1 MNSSPQYRPT
11 GLLAWFASNPVAAN
25 LLMMLIMIGGIVGF
39 KVMDKEVFPR
49 FSPQQIDITT
59 NYPGAGP
66 LEIEES
72 VCIRIEEA
80 LTDMPGIKRLNSEV
94 REGECTVKVSVLPD
108 YAQEQIINS
117 LRGRIQNIPR
127 LPKNLEKIDI
137 QPATRNDDDGVIWVA
152 LHGPTN
158 PLTLQH
164 FGERIR
170 TDLEQIPGVLRVR
183 NYGEIPYEI
192 VIEIASAKLNQ
203 YHLSLHDVTE
213 AVRRASLD
221 QSGGLVKTPSGELQ
235 LRVKGKAQDALSIG
249 NLVLRTHADGTR
261 LLLGEVAVIRDGLE
275 ERLSEW
281 HHNGETAQG
290 WEIHTKYSSVE
301 VARRVKEYVAEMQP
315 KLPEGLAM
323 TTWWDDSQAYDERVQ
338 TLVEDGLGGFVLVCL
353 VLTLFLRL
361 RVAVWAGVGIFT
373 SVLGALWLMPALNVS
388 LNMLSLFGFLLA
400 MGILVDDAIIIGES
414 VYSHQQ
420 DGQDAEASLAGAIR
434 GVQAVALPVILSV
447 LVALVAFL
455 PGLFLPGWAGQ
466 MMKPICL
473 VMILTLVFS
482 LIEALLILPSHL
494 AAPNRPVTKSSKL
507 ERLRGKLNQS
517 LELFVD
523 RYYRPFLQYALDW
536 RYLTIAGFVV
546 LILMCGAWLDSG
558 RLRMSL
564 QADVIK
570 DSFWV
575 SLSSPQ
581 DAPYNEIRNRAH
593 QVEQAFFSLRDELDG
608 AEKANYDPNKAS
620 VVVGLETI
628 VWEHGAGFWTEF
640 SEEGRQ
646 RIVVE
651 DFINAWRK
659 RVGDLGRTKIDFLY
673 KEGDV
678 PYDIEFDVGAADP
691 ELLPKAAAQLKH
703 TLEGYPGVYDVVD
716 SSEPGKPEIRLTLK
730 PEAERL
736 SLRLED
742 LSEQVRHGYY
752 GDEVQRLQRGRNEV
766 KVMVRYPPEER
777 QSLDS
782 LTALPVQLPDGQHV
796 PLGTLAKVSLSPG
809 VAKLIR
815 QDRRR
820 VLKVQ
825 ARVDPQKG
833 DVNAIYSEL
842 ESAEL
847 KKLRLGYPGLS
858 ITIGQE
864 RQEQQAMIEAL
875 KQYTLISLL
884 VIYVLIAVPFR
895 SYLKPLIFLLA
906 APVAWCGAIIAHG
919 LAGLPLSMESL
930 VGMIAASGVVVNDS
944 LVLLDY
950 MKEHNDPKKPTAEL
964 ICEACTSRF
973 RPIFLAFLTNFA
985 GFLPALVETSPQ
997 AQFLIP
1003 MTLSLSAG
1011 LLLGMAASLILTP
1024 VCYAI
1029 LGKA

>member
-1 MNSSPQYRPT
+1 MNSSPNRPI

-25 LLMMLIMIGGIVGF
+25 LLMLLIMVGGIIGF

-49 FSPQQIDITT
+49 FNPQQIEVKAS
-59 NYPGAGP
+59 YPGAGP

-80 LTDMPGIKRLNSEV
+80 INDMPGVKRQSSAIH
-94 REGECTVKVSVLPD
+94 EGECIVKVSVLPD
-108 YAQEQIINS
+108 YDQEQIINS

-127 LPKNLEKIDI
+127 LPKNLEKIDV
-137 QPATRNDDDGVIWVA
+137 QPAIRNGEDGVIWVA
-152 LHGPTN
+152 LHGSTD

-164 FGERIR
+164 FGESIR
-170 TDLEQIPGVLRVR
+170 TDLEQIPGILRVR

-192 VIEIASAKLNQ
+192 VIEVASAKLNQ
-203 YHLSLHDVTE
+203 YHMSLHDVTE
-213 AVRRASLD
+213 AVHRASLD
-221 QSGGLVKTPSGELQ
+221 QSGGLVKTPSGEFQ
-235 LRVKGKAQDALSIG
+235 LRVKGKAQDALSMSDLI
-249 NLVLRTHADGTR
+249 LRTHADGTR
-261 LLLGEVAVIRDGLE
+261 LRLGDVATIKDGLE
-275 ERLSEW
+275 EKLSEW

-301 VARRVKEYVAEMQP
+301 VARRVKEYVAKMQP
-315 KLPEGLAM
+315 KLPEGLLM
-323 TTWWDDSQAYDERVQ
+323 TTWWDDSQAYDERVR

-373 SVLGALWLMPALNVS
+373 SVLGALWLMPMLDVS
-388 LNMLSLFGFLLA
+388 LNLLSLFGFLLA
-400 MGILVDDAIIIGES
+400 LGILVDDAIIIGES
-414 VYSHQQ
+414 IYSHQQ
-420 DGQDAEASLAGAIR
+420 DGQDAEASLAGAIS

-494 AAPNRPVTKSSKL
+494 AAPNRALASSSRL
-507 ERLRGKLNQS
+507 ECLRGKLNHA
-517 LELFVD
+517 LERFVD
-523 RYYRPFLQYALDW
+523 SYYRPFLQNALDW
-536 RYLTIAGFVV
+536 RYLTITGFFV
-546 LILMCGAWLDSG
+546 LLLLCGAWLDSG

-564 QADVIK
+564 QADVVK

-581 DAPYNEIRNRAH
+581 DAPYSEVRNRAQ
-593 QVEQAFFSLRDELDG
+593 QVEQAFFALRDELDG
-608 AEKANYDPNKAS
+608 VNKVNHDPNKAS
-620 VVVGLETI
+620 VVVGLETMI
-628 VWEHGAGFWTEF
+628 WEHGAGFWTEF
-640 SEEGRQ
+640 SAEGRQ

-651 DFINAWRK
+651 DFINEWRK

-678 PYDIEFDVGAADP
+678 PYDIEFDLGAADS
-691 ELLPKAAAQLKH
+691 ELLPKRAAQLKH

-736 SLRLED
+736 GLRLED

-766 KVMVRYPPEER
+766 KVMVRYPREER
-777 QSLDS
+777 LSLDS

-796 PLGTLAKVSLSPG
+796 PLGTLAKVTLTPG
-809 VAKLIR
+809 IAKLIR

-825 ARVDPQKG
+825 ARVDSQKA
-833 DVNAIYSEL
+833 DVNAIYSGLETGEL
-842 ESAEL
+842 QN
-847 KKLRLGYPGLS
+847 LRLTYPGLN

-864 RQEQQAMIEAL
+864 RQEQQAMTEAL
-875 KQYTLISLL
+875 GQYTLISLL

-906 APVAWCGAIIAHG
+906 APVAWCGAVIAHG

-950 MKEHNDPKKPTAEL
+950 MKEHHDPEKPITEL

-985 GFLPALVETSPQ
+985 GFLPALLETSPQ

-1024 VCYAI
+1024 VCYSI

>member
-1 MNSSPQYRPT
+1 MNSLHYRPT

-25 LLMMLIMIGGIVGF
+25 LLMMLIIIGGIVGF

-49 FSPQQIDITT
+49 FNPQQIEITAE
-59 NYPGAGP
+59 YPGAGP

-72 VCIRIEEA
+72 VCVRIEEA
-80 LTDMPGIKRLNSEV
+80 VSDMPGVKRLNSAI
-94 REGECTVKVSVLPD
+94 RESECIVKVSVLPEYD
-108 YAQEQIINS
+108 QDQVINA

-127 LPKNLEKIDI
+127 LPKNLEKIDV
-137 QPATRNDDDGVIWVA
+137 QPTVRNGDDGVIWVA
-152 LHGPTN
+152 LHGPTD

-164 FGERIR
+164 FGERFR
-170 TDLEQIPGVLRVR
+170 ADLEQIPGVLRVR

-192 VIEIASAKLNQ
+192 VIEVSSTRLNQ
-203 YHLSLHDVTE
+203 YQLSLHDVAE

-221 QSGGLVKTPSGELQ
+221 QTGGLVKTPSGELQ
-235 LRVKGKAQDALSIG
+235 LRVKGKAQDAAAIS

-261 LLLGEVAVIRDGLE
+261 LRLGEVAVVRDGLE
-275 ERLSEW
+275 ERMSEW

-290 WEIHTKYSSVE
+290 WEIHTKYSAVE
-301 VARRVKEYVAEMQP
+301 VARRVKDYVADMQP
-315 KLPEGLAM
+315 QLPEGLAM
-323 TTWWDDSQAYDERVQ
+323 TTWWDDSQAYDERVR

-373 SVLGALWLMPALNVS
+373 SVLGALWLMPMLDVS

-420 DGQDAEASLAGAIR
+420 DSQDCESALAGAIR

-447 LVALVAFL
+447 MVALVAFL

-482 LIEALLILPSHL
+482 LVEALLILPSHL
-494 AAPNRPVTKSSKL
+494 AAPNHGAATDSRLTRLRDMLNRGL
-507 ERLRGKLNQS
+507 ER
-517 LELFVD
+517 FVD
-523 RYYRPFLQYALDW
+523 RHYRPFLQFALDW
-536 RYLTIAGFVV
+536 RYLSVTGFIV
-546 LILMCGAWLDSG
+546 LLLLCAAWLDSG

-564 QADVIK
+564 QADVVK

-575 SLSSPQ
+575 SLASPQ
-581 DAPYNEIRNRAH
+581 DMPYSEVRSRAQ
-593 QVEQAFFSLRDELDG
+593 QVEQAFFALRDELDG
-608 AEKANYDPNKAS
+608 VTKEHPKADRDS
-620 VVVGLETI
+620 IVVGLETMI
-628 VWEHGAGFWTEF
+628 FEHGAGFWTEF
-640 SEEGRQ
+640 SAAGRQ

-651 DFINAWRK
+651 DFINEWRK

-678 PYDIEFDVGAADP
+678 PYDIEFDLGTADP
-691 ELLPKAAAQLKH
+691 ELLPKTAAALKNI
-703 TLEGYPGVYDVVD
+703 LAAYPGVYDVVD

-736 SLRLED
+736 GLRLED

-766 KVMVRYPPEER
+766 KVMVRYPREER

-782 LTALPVQLPDGQHV
+782 LAALPVQLPDGQHV
-796 PLGTLAKVSLSPG
+796 PLGTLAKVTLAPG

-825 ARVDPQKG
+825 ARVDPHKA
-833 DVNAIYSEL
+833 DVNAIYAGL
-842 ESAEL
+842 ETAEL
-847 KKLRLGYPGLS
+847 KNLRLTYPGLS
-858 ITIGQE
+858 VSIGQD
-864 RQEQQAMIEAL
+864 RQEQQAMAEAL
-875 KQYTLISLL
+875 GQNTLISLL

-906 APVAWCGAIIAHG
+906 APVAWCGAVIAHG

-950 MKEHNDPKKPTAEL
+950 MKEHQDQDKSVTEL

-985 GFLPALVETSPQ
+985 GFLPALLETSPQ

-1011 LLLGMAASLILTP
+1011 LLFGMAASLVLTP

-1029 LGKA
+1029 LSK